1 MPDRESHLSSQE
13 VVSAQ
18 EEALDDAYCEAL
30 YAAYLSGKDADDN
43 EVIDFDTL
51 LVQLGVSVLR
61 TPHYKQVDI

>member
-1 MPDRESHLSSQE
+1 LHLSSQE

-51 LVQLGVSVLR
+51 LVQLG
-61 TPHYKQVDI
+61 IMF